1 MAELSNRQQLEKV
14 RSECFSSAEL
24 RVDPIAGIFKYGKY
38 IDNVLNAQFTDH
50 FIKNCD
56 DVALVATGG
65 YGRNELCPYSD
76 IDLLILH
83 EGDHTKEEI
92 ASIVRAMWDLSL
104 PLGCVVRSV
113 SECAQ
118 ILGEDIATDTSLL
131 DIRLIAGSRDLY
143 KKLIRKTIEP
153 SFKKRKHWFL
163 KEIEEALKA
172 GVLSTDT
179 SLYTVEP
186 HLKNG
191 VCTLRDCQ
199 RIIWGYR
206 VSERLYT
213 QEAPNQF
220 SSFGK
225 NELESLQAAYT
236 TLLKMRCA
244 LHMTS
249 KTRLDILEFSQQAQ
263 VADYIG
269 MGESNP
275 GVLME
280 TYFRTVMTVKQHVL
294 KYLEQHG
301 SMNSLAQM
309 VRWHFSSV
317 KVGIDI
323 VLLDGYL
330 SYLNSSKDNLSIDW
344 IMNVYSL
351 SIHYQ
356 AFPVSRLENK
366 IREIVSAIKGTKIDY
381 SVIGK
386 QFIELMSLRQPV
398 SKVLRSMYETG
409 FLELLFPEL
418 SSIKCK
424 VEYDSYHEFT
434 VDQHTLHALS
444 VVDSMGDENDP
455 LILAVYKAIEDI
467 FALRMALLLHDIGK
481 PLGVNHAETGAV
493 IAKNACDRLGV
504 DEKKRDTITFLVE
517 HHLELSMLAFRR
529 EPEDHTIA
537 EFAELMRDQHTLDL
551 LFMLTIVD
559 IRSVGRKTWTVWKG
573 IQLSD
578 VYKRI
583 KHYISGNP
591 RFRTNEER
599 IQENLFKDIKKY
611 ASMFERINNAT
622 GLCIEVE
629 KFTGFER
636 MIVCGYDRLFF
647 FADLAGCL
655 SSEGYNILSA
665 QLSTSDDK
673 VFDIFYVEKDTVIRI
688 SSEQHI
694 KNIYRKW
701 DSIANGQL
709 TTRHILDERYR
720 VYPPKPIR
728 KSGNGTTTVHIDNKI
743 SREFTVIEIR
753 TDDRFGLLYTVAQA
767 LSHLNVNIVSA
778 KLSTRVSQAVD
789 VFYVHS
795 AQKQK
800 IENVDVIHEIKNT
813 LIQLCTSE

>member
-1 MAELSNRQQLEKV
+1 V
-14 RSECFSSAEL
+14 
-24 RVDPIAGIFKYGKY
+24 AGISKYGRY
-38 IDNVLNAQFTDH
+38 IDTILGRQFADN
-50 FIKNCD
+50 FNKNCD

-83 EGDHTKEEI
+83 EGDHTKEGI
-92 ASIVRAMWDLSL
+92 ARIVRALWDLGL

-131 DIRLIAGSRDLY
+131 DIRLITGSRELY
-143 KKLIRKTIEP
+143 KKLIRKTIDP
-153 SFKKRKHWFL
+153 SFRKRKRWFL
-163 KEIEEALKA
+163 KEIEDALKA
-172 GVLSTDT
+172 GVLSADT

-206 VSERLYT
+206 VSESMYGRDSV
-213 QEAPNQF
+213 NQF

-225 NELESLQAAYT
+225 NELQSLQASYI

-249 KTRLDILEFSQQAQ
+249 KARLDILEFSQQAQ

-269 MGESNP
+269 IGESNP

-280 TYFRTVMTVKQHVL
+280 TFFRTVMTVKQHVL

-309 VRWHFSSV
+309 VRWYFSSV
-317 KVGIDI
+317 KVGNDI

-330 SYLNSSKDNLSIDW
+330 SCLNQSKSSHSIQW
-344 IMNVYSL
+344 IMDVYLL

-356 AFPVSRLENK
+356 AFPASKLENK
-366 IREIVSAIKGTKIDY
+366 IREIVSVLQGTDIDY

-386 QFIELMSLRQPV
+386 QFVELMTLKQPV

-444 VVDSMGDENDP
+444 IVDSMGNENDP
-455 LILAVYKAIEDI
+455 LILGVYKSIDDI
-467 FALRMALLLHDIGK
+467 FTLRMALLFHDIGK
-481 PLGVNHAETGAV
+481 SLGVNHAETGAV

-537 EFAELMRDQHTLDL
+537 EFAEVMRNQHTLDL

-573 IQLSD
+573 IQLCD
-578 VYKRI
+578 VYNRI
-583 KHYISGNP
+583 KHYISGNT

-599 IQENLFKDIKKY
+599 IQDNLLKDIKKY
-611 ASMFERINNAT
+611 ASMFERLNDAA

-636 MIVCGYDRLFF
+636 LIVCGHDRLFF

-665 QLSTSDDK
+665 QLSTIDGK
-673 VFDIFYVEKDTVIRI
+673 VFDIFYVETDTVIRI

-701 DSIANGQL
+701 DSITKGQL
-709 TTRHILDERYR
+709 TTKHILDERYR

-728 KSGNGTTTVHIDNKI
+728 KSGNDTTTVHIDNKI

-753 TDDRFGLLYTVAQA
+753 TNDRFGLLYTVAQA
-767 LSHLNVNIVSA
+767 LSQLNVDIVSA

-795 AQKQK
+795 AHKQK
-800 IENVDVIHEIKNT
+800 IENIEEIHEIKNT
-813 LIQLCTSE
+813 LIQLCTA

>member
-1 MAELSNRQQLEKV
+1 MTEISNRQQLEKV
-14 RSECFSSAEL
+14 RSECFAPAGI
-24 RVDPIAGIFKYGKY
+24 RQDPIASITKYGSY
-38 IDNVLNAQFTDH
+38 IDNLLSTQFTDH
-50 FIKNCD
+50 FVKNSD

-92 ASIVRAMWDLSL
+92 ARIVRALWDLSL

-113 SECAQ
+113 AECAQ

-143 KKLIRKTIEP
+143 KKLLTKSIEP
-153 SFKKRKHWFL
+153 SFKKRRQWFL
-163 KEIEEALKA
+163 KEIEEAFKA
-172 GVLSTDT
+172 GVLSTET

-206 VSERLYT
+206 VSERMYG
-213 QEAPNQF
+213 PDSGVQF
-220 SSFGK
+220 PSFGK
-225 NELESLQAAYT
+225 NELESLQSAYT
-236 TLLKMRCA
+236 TLLKIRCA

-249 KTRLDILEFSQQAQ
+249 KTRLDILEFSQQVQ

-269 MGESNP
+269 LGENNP

-280 TYFRTVMTVKQHVL
+280 IFFRTVMTVKQHVL

-301 SMNSLAQM
+301 SMNKLAQI

-317 KVGIDI
+317 KVGNDL

-330 SYLNSSKDNLSIDW
+330 SYLNSSTIRSSVEW
-344 IMNVYSL
+344 IMNVYLL

-356 AFPVSRLENK
+356 AFPASRLENK
-366 IREIVSAIKGTKIDY
+366 IREIVSELQGTRTDY

-386 QFIELMSLRQPV
+386 QFIELMSLKQPI

-409 FLELLFPEL
+409 FLDLLFPEL

-434 VDQHTLHALS
+434 IDQHTLHALA
-444 VVDSMGDENDP
+444 VIDSMENENDP
-455 LILAVYKAIEDI
+455 VISEVFKAIDDI
-467 FALRMALLLHDIGK
+467 FVLRMAVLFHDIGK
-481 PLGVNHAETGAV
+481 SLGEDHAETGAV
-493 IAKNACDRLGV
+493 IAKNACDRLGI
-504 DEKKRDTITFLVE
+504 DEKKRDSITFLVE
-517 HHLELSMLAFRR
+517 HHLELSMLTFRR

-537 EFAELMRDQHTLDL
+537 EFAETMRDQYTLDL
-551 LFMLTIVD
+551 LFILTIVD
-559 IRSVGRKTWTVWKG
+559 IRSVGRKTWTAWKG
-573 IQLSD
+573 IQLCD
-578 VYKRI
+578 VYNRI
-583 KHYISGNP
+583 KHCINGNS

-599 IQENLFKDIKKY
+599 IHENLLKDMKKY
-611 ASMFERINNAT
+611 ASMFERLNTTT
-622 GLCIEVE
+622 GLCIEIE
-629 KFTGFER
+629 NYTGFER

-647 FADLAGCL
+647 FADIAGCL

-665 QLSTSDDK
+665 QISTIEGK
-673 VFDIFYVEKDTVIRI
+673 VFDIFYVETDTVIRI

-701 DSIANGQL
+701 DTIANGQL

-753 TDDRFGLLYTVAQA
+753 ADDRFGLLYTVAEA
-767 LSHLNVNIVSA
+767 LSQLNVNIVSA

-800 IENVDVIHEIKNT
+800 IENVEDIHKIKNT
-813 LIQLCTSE
+813 LIQLCTAR

>member
-14 RSECFSSAEL
+14 RSECFSPAEI
-24 RVDPIAGIFKYGKY
+24 RKDPIAGISKYGRY
-38 IDNVLNAQFTDH
+38 IDNLLSTQFTDN
-50 FIKNCD
+50 FVKNSD

-76 IDLLILH
+76 VDLLILH

-92 ASIVRAMWDLSL
+92 ARIVRALWDLSL

-118 ILGEDIATDTSLL
+118 ILGEDIATDSSLL
-131 DIRLIAGSRDLY
+131 DIRLIAGNRDLY
-143 KKLIRKTIEP
+143 KKLITKTIEP
-153 SFKKRKHWFL
+153 FFRKRKHWFL
-163 KEIEEALKA
+163 KEIEEAFKE
-172 GVLSTDT
+172 GVLSTNT
-179 SLYTVEP
+179 SPYTVEP

-206 VSERLYT
+206 VSERLYSLD
-213 QEAPNQF
+213 AGIKLL
-220 SSFGK
+220 SFEK
-225 NELESLQAAYT
+225 NELESLQAAYI
-236 TLLKMRCA
+236 TLLKIRCA

-249 KTRLDILEFSQQAQ
+249 NTRLDILEFSQQAE

-269 MGESNP
+269 LGENNP
-275 GVLME
+275 GLLME
-280 TYFRTVMTVKQHVL
+280 IFFRTVMTIKQHVL

-301 SMNSLAQM
+301 SMNKLAQI

-317 KVGIDI
+317 KVGNDI

-330 SYLNSSKDNLSIDW
+330 SYLNSSTISHSIEW
-344 IMNVYSL
+344 IMNVYLL
-351 SIHYQ
+351 SVHYQ
-356 AFPVSRLENK
+356 AFPASRLENK
-366 IREIVSAIKGTKIDY
+366 IREIVSALEGTKTDY

-386 QFIELMSLRQPV
+386 QFVELMSLKEPI

-409 FLELLFPEL
+409 YLELLFPEL

-434 VDQHTLHALS
+434 IDQHTLHALS
-444 VVDSMGDENDP
+444 VIDSMGNENDP
-455 LILAVYKAIEDI
+455 VIDDVFKSIDDI
-467 FALRMALLLHDIGK
+467 FVLRMAVLFHDIGK
-481 PLGVNHAETGAV
+481 SLGVNHAETGAV
-493 IAKNACDRLGV
+493 IAKNACDRLGI

-517 HHLELSMLAFRR
+517 HHLELSMLTFRR

-537 EFAELMRDQHTLDL
+537 EFADTMRDQYTLDL
-551 LFMLTIVD
+551 LFILTIVD
-559 IRSVGRKTWTVWKG
+559 IRSVGRKTWTAWKG
-573 IQLSD
+573 IQLCD
-578 VYKRI
+578 IYNRI
-583 KHYISGNP
+583 KHCINGNS
-591 RFRTNEER
+591 RFRTNDER
-599 IQENLFKDIKKY
+599 IHENLLKDMKKY
-611 ASMFERINNAT
+611 ASMFEQLNT
-622 GLCIEVE
+622 TKGLCIEVE
-629 KFTGFER
+629 KYTGFER

-647 FADLAGCL
+647 FADIAGCL

-665 QLSTSDDK
+665 QIATIEGK
-673 VFDIFYVEKDTVIRI
+673 VFDIFYVETDVVIRI

-720 VYPPKPIR
+720 LYPPKPMR
-728 KSGNGTTTVHIDNKI
+728 QSGNGTTTVHIDNKI

-753 TDDRFGLLYTVAQA
+753 ADDRFGLLYTVAQA
-767 LSHLNVNIVSA
+767 LSQLNVNIISA

-800 IENVDVIHEIKNT
+800 IENVEEIHKIKDT
-813 LIQLCTSE
+813 LIQLCTSR

>member
-1 MAELSNRQQLEKV
+1 M
-14 RSECFSSAEL
+14 
-24 RVDPIAGIFKYGKY
+24 
-38 IDNVLNAQFTDH
+38 
-50 FIKNCD
+50 
-56 DVALVATGG
+56 
-65 YGRNELCPYSD
+65 
-76 IDLLILH
+76 
-83 EGDHTKEEI
+83 
-92 ASIVRAMWDLSL
+92 
-104 PLGCVVRSV
+104 
-113 SECAQ
+113 
-118 ILGEDIATDTSLL
+118 
-131 DIRLIAGSRDLY
+131 
-143 KKLIRKTIEP
+143 
-153 SFKKRKHWFL
+153 
-163 KEIEEALKA
+163 
-172 GVLSTDT
+172 
-179 SLYTVEP
+179 
-186 HLKNG
+186 
-191 VCTLRDCQ
+191 
-199 RIIWGYR
+199 
-206 VSERLYT
+206 
-213 QEAPNQF
+213 
-220 SSFGK
+220 
-225 NELESLQAAYT
+225 
-236 TLLKMRCA
+236 
-244 LHMTS
+244 
-249 KTRLDILEFSQQAQ
+249 EFSQQAL
-263 VADYIG
+263 VAEYIG

-280 TYFRTVMTVKQHVL
+280 TYFKTVMIIKQHVL
-294 KYLEQHG
+294 KYLEYHG

-317 KVGIDI
+317 KIGDDI

-330 SYLNSSKDNLSIDW
+330 SFLNASKNDRSIEW
-344 IMNVYSL
+344 IMNVYLL

-356 AFPVSRLENK
+356 AFPASKLENK
-366 IREIVSAIKGTKIDY
+366 IREIVSALKDTNIDY
-381 SVIGK
+381 SVVGK
-386 QFIELMSLRQPV
+386 QFNELMSLKQPV

-455 LILAVYKAIEDI
+455 LIFAVYRAIDDI
-467 FALRMALLLHDIGK
+467 FTLRMAVLFHDIGK

-529 EPEDHTIA
+529 EPEDHTIS
-537 EFAELMRDQHTLDL
+537 EFAESMRDLHTLDL
-551 LFMLTIVD
+551 LFILTIVD

-573 IQLSD
+573 IQLCD
-578 VYKRI
+578 VYNRI
-583 KHYISGNP
+583 KQYISGNSH
-591 RFRTNEER
+591 FRTNEER
-599 IQENLFKDIKKY
+599 IQDNLLKDLKKY
-611 ASMFERINNAT
+611 ASMFEKMTNAS

-629 KFTGFER
+629 KYTGFER

-665 QLSTSDDK
+665 QLSTIDGK
-673 VFDIFYVEKDTVIRI
+673 VFDSFYVEMDTVIRI

-694 KNIYRKW
+694 KNLYRKW
-701 DSIANGQL
+701 DAITNGQL

-720 VYPPKPIR
+720 VYPPKPKR

-767 LSHLNVNIVSA
+767 LSLLNVNIVSA

-795 AQKQK
+795 SQKQK
-800 IENVDVIHEIKNT
+800 IENVDMIHEIKNT
-813 LIQLCTSE
+813 LIQLCASQ

>member
-14 RSECFSSAEL
+14 RCEYFSSDVL
-24 RVDPIAGIFKYGKY
+24 RLDPLAGISKFGKY
-38 IDNVLNAQFTDH
+38 IDGVLNAQFSDH
-50 FIKNCD
+50 FVKTHD

-76 IDLLILH
+76 VDLLILH
-83 EGDHTKEEI
+83 EGDHTKEEV
-92 ASIVRAMWDLSL
+92 ASIVRSLWDLGL

-131 DIRLIAGSRDLY
+131 DIRLIAGNKDLY
-143 KKLIRKTIEP
+143 KKLIVKTIEP

-163 KEIEEALKA
+163 KEIEESLKS
-172 GVLSTDT
+172 GVISTDT

-186 HLKNG
+186 NLKNG

-199 RIIWGYR
+199 RIMWGYR
-206 VSERLYT
+206 VSERLYSLDNL
-213 QEAPNQF
+213 NQF

-225 NELESLQAAYT
+225 NEFESLQTAYK
-236 TLLKMRCA
+236 TLLQMRCA

-249 KTRLDILEFSQQAQ
+249 KTRLDVLEFSQQAQ
-263 VADYIG
+263 VAEYIG

-275 GVLME
+275 GILME
-280 TYFRTVMTVKQHVL
+280 SYFKTVMDIKQHVL

-317 KVGIDI
+317 KVGDDI
-323 VLLDGYL
+323 ILLDGYL
-330 SYLNSSKDNLSIDW
+330 SYQNAPKNNRSIEW
-344 IMNVYSL
+344 IMSVYSL

-356 AFPVSRLENK
+356 AFPASRLENK
-366 IREIVSAIKGTKIDY
+366 IREIVSGCIGTKIDY
-381 SVIGK
+381 SVIGN
-386 QFIELMSLRQPV
+386 QFVELMSLKQPV

-409 FLELLFPEL
+409 FLELIFPEL

-444 VVDSMGDENDP
+444 VVDSMGEENDP
-455 LILAVYKAIEDI
+455 LILSVYKAIDDI
-467 FALRMALLLHDIGK
+467 FALRMAVLFHDIGK
-481 PLGVNHAETGAV
+481 SLGENHAETGAV

-537 EFAELMRDQHTLDL
+537 EFAELMRDLHTLDL

-573 IQLSD
+573 IQLCD

-583 KHYISGNP
+583 KHYSSGNH

-599 IQENLFKDIKKY
+599 VQDNFLKDLKKY
-611 ASMFERINNAT
+611 ASMFERINTAG

-647 FADLAGCL
+647 FADLAGCI

-665 QLSTSDDK
+665 QLSTIDDK
-673 VFDIFYVEKDTVIRI
+673 VFDIFYVETDTVIRI

-694 KNIYRKW
+694 NNIYRKW
-701 DSIANGQL
+701 DSIAKGQL

-743 SREFTVIEIR
+743 SREYTVIEIR

-767 LSHLNVNIVSA
+767 LSHLSVNIVSA

-800 IENVDVIHEIKNT
+800 IENIDVIHEIKQT
-813 LIQLCTSE
+813 LIRLCTSE